1 MVMVRSVV
9 GARAEVAGL
18 GIPRMKEAENQDR
31 IECGDLNTTVAHRS
45 FNTDDL
51 RGRGEGATT
60 CPGKRVKA
68 GISARR
74 SDTAASFSS
83 YKSHDRHVLT

>member
-51 RGRGEGATT
+51 RGRGEECHDLSGEE
-60 CPGKRVKA
+60 GKGRNLCEKERY
-68 GISARR
+68 G
-74 SDTAASFSS
+74 SF
-83 YKSHDRHVLT
+83 VLVLQVT